1 MKSIAEPGETG
12 ITRRLVVNPGPT
24 ATGGEIQVAPP
35 DARTQA
41 AVVRTLALDLGT
53 QTGWA
58 LMAGQEIIESGT
70 ELLASEE
77 ELRQQRREGKERT
90 AEIRFARFH
99 DFVAL
104 EMAAGVTR
112 IVFEDVIFAGSQA
125 QTQLWASLRAVIWV
139 AARRSNLDVFCVPV
153 ATLKVFATG
162 DGSAKKLEMAQALA
176 LAQPAQYAADPET
189 GMLRRNGRLLDD
201 NEVDAIWLALYTAA
215 VDRGEE
221 DFLGVYQRK
230 AARKA
235 ERRTRRAVAKAQR
248 KARNEVREDEQK
260 TKRQALMA
268 SIKAMGKCCGVFRKP
283 APYGRAVCLKCGQA
297 IRIPKQAGAPSAPG
311 ASPALERAHLI

>member
-1 MKSIAEPGETG
+1 MKIIAEPGETG
-12 ITRRLVVNPGPT
+12 ITQRLIVNPGPA
-24 ATGGEIQVAPP
+24 ATGGEMPVAPP

-53 QTGWA
+53 RTGWA

-90 AEIRFARFH
+90 AEIRFARFL

-104 EMAAGVTR
+104 ELAAGVTR

-162 DGSAKKLEMAQALA
+162 NGSAKKLEMALALA
-176 LAQPAQYAADPET
+176 LAQPAQYAADAET
-189 GMLRRNGRLLDD
+189 GLLRRNGRPLDD
-201 NEVDAIWLALYTAA
+201 NEVDAIWLARYTAA

-230 AARKA
+230 AVRKA
-235 ERRTRRAVAKAQR
+235 ERRAKRALAKAER
-248 KARNEVREDEQK
+248 KARNEVREDEEK

-297 IRIPKQAGAPSAPG
+297 IRIPKQAGAPSGPG